1 MRGQSLVWWDGQ
13 LVEESAALVPAISQG
28 VLWGRGVFETI
39 AVRQRQPFALTRH
52 LARLDAGAAR
62 LGLQPPAGTALREAI
77 AAVCADCPPEL
88 HRLRITLTGQEKAG
102 LSLAPE
108 PGHLLVRL
116 LPAPPSPGAATLLT
130 VPWRRNE
137 FSPLSGVKA
146 TSYAENA
153 VALAWAQDRSATE
166 ALFLNTGGDL
176 CEGAI
181 SNLFL
186 VRQGTLLTPSLSS
199 GCLPG
204 ITRSLI
210 IDLCPQLGVPC
221 LEKALTP
228 ADLAAASEVFLTN
241 SLQGI
246 LPVEACDDRTLPA
259 PGPLTSRLT
268 EALLDLR
275 SRLPDP

>member
-1 MRGQSLVWWDGQ
+1 
-13 LVEESAALVPAISQG
+13 
-28 VLWGRGVFETI
+28 
-39 AVRQRQPFALTRH
+39 
-52 LARLDAGAAR
+52 
-62 LGLQPPAGTALREAI
+62 
-77 AAVCADCPPEL
+77 
-88 HRLRITLTGQEKAG
+88 
-102 LSLAPE
+102 
-108 PGHLLVRL
+108 
-116 LPAPPSPGAATLLT
+116 

-137 FSPLSGVKA
+137 FSPLSGVKT

-176 CEGAI
+176 CEGAV

-186 VRQGTLLTPSLSS
+186 VHQGTLLTPSLRS

-210 IDLCPQLGVPC
+210 IDLCPQLDVPC

-241 SLQGI
+241 SLKGI
-246 LPVEACDDRTLPA
+246 FPVETCDNRPLSA
-259 PGPLTSRLT
+259 PGPLTTRLR
-268 EALLDLR
+268 EALQDLR
-275 SRLPDP
+275 GRLPDP